1 MLKAKD
7 IMNKNVITV
16 TKDTSVDALGRLFIE
31 KNISGAPVLNADKT
45 LFGIVT
51 ENDLINQ
58 NKRLHI
64 PTMIRLFDALIPLG
78 GFSDVEEEIRR
89 MSASKVSEICSREVV
104 TVSPDASLQDI
115 ATTMSDKGIHLLPVV
130 SEGTIVGI
138 IGKID
143 IIKGILGEGDKQQS

>member
-7 IMNKNVITV
+7 IMNRNVVTI
-16 TKDTSVDALGRLFIE
+16 TKDTSVEALGRLFIE
-31 KNISGAPVLNADKT
+31 KNISGAPVVDAENNI
-45 LFGIVT
+45 FGIVT

-58 NKRLHI
+58 NKRIHI
-64 PTMIRLFDALIPLG
+64 PTMLRLFDAFIPLG
-78 GFSDVEEEIRR
+78 GFGNVEEEIRK

-104 TVSPDASLQDI
+104 TVSPDTTLQDI
-115 ATTMSDKGIHLLPVV
+115 ATIMSEKNIHLLPVV
-130 SEGTIVGI
+130 SSGKIEGI

>member
-7 IMNKNVITV
+7 IMNKNVVTV
-16 TKDTSVDALGRLFIE
+16 QKDTSVEVLGRLFIE
-31 KNISGAPVLNADKT
+31 KNISGAPVLDEHQNI
-45 LFGIVT
+45 FGIVT

-58 NKRLHI
+58 NKRIHI

-78 GFSDVEEEIRR
+78 GFGSVEEEIRK
-89 MSASKVSEICSREVV
+89 MSASRVSEICSRDVV
-104 TVSPDASLQDI
+104 TVSPDATIQDV
-115 ATTMSDKGIHLLPVV
+115 ATIMAERNIHLLPVV
-130 SEGTIVGI
+130 SAGKITGI

>member
-1 MLKAKD
+1 MLKARD
-7 IMNKNVITV
+7 IMNTNVITV

-31 KNISGAPVLNADKT
+31 KNISGAPVLDDENK

-64 PTMIRLFDALIPLG
+64 PTMLRLFDAFIPLG
-78 GFSDVEEEIRR
+78 GSGSIEEEIRK
-89 MSASKVSEICSREVV
+89 MSASKASEICSRDVV
-104 TVSPDASLQDI
+104 TVSPETTLQDI
-115 ATTMSDKGIHLLPVV
+115 ATIMAEKGKHLLPVV
-130 SEGTIVGI
+130 SSGKIVGI
-138 IGKID
+138 IAKID